1 MTRWLRLG
9 AVVLVVLGVSE
20 LPARNAETAE
30 TAEKNC
36 PGVSLRALR
45 ALRSSLA
52 AVLHAQQLPTE
63 LPSTKF
69 SSGQDVVPYF
79 EGWIRNPDGTFDLV
93 FGYFNRNWKEELA
106 IPAGPDNIV
115 EPGGPDRGQPTYFL
129 PRRQGWIF
137 RVRVPKD
144 FGKQVVTWT
153 IKANGKTEKAYG
165 ELLPVEEITERIV
178 MTRGNLNP
186 GDSDPNKA
194 PVIAIAPL
202 PSAAIG
208 APVALSAL
216 VTDDGLPKPRVPVQ
230 RAPTATDATRIQAQ
244 ANSSAPVR
252 PRGLGVTWIQLR
264 GPAKVV
270 LEPAGFTPVADG
282 KAGVTERF
290 SERGTYVL
298 RATASDGSLSTR
310 ADITIAVGGAA
321 TADAR

>member
-1 MTRWLRLG
+1 MNRWVRLG
-9 AVVLVVLGVSE
+9 AVVLCVNAVW
-20 LPARNAETAE
+20 NAETAE
-30 TAEKNC
+30 TAEKNR
-36 PGVSLRALR
+36 PGVSQRALR
-45 ALRSSLA
+45 TLCSSFA
-52 AVLHAQQLPTE
+52 AALHAQQLPTE
-63 LPSTKF
+63 LPATKF

-144 FGKQVVTWT
+144 FGKQVLTWT

-165 ELLPVEEITERIV
+165 ELLPVEEITERII

-186 GDSDPNKA
+186 GDGDPNNA
-194 PVIAIAPL
+194 PALAIAPVS
-202 PSAAIG
+202 SASIG
-208 APVALSAL
+208 APVTLTAQVS
-216 VTDDGLPKPRVPVQ
+216 DDGLPKPRVPVQ

-244 ANSSAPVR
+244 ANSSAVAR
-252 PRGLGVTWIQLR
+252 PRGLGVTWMQLR
-264 GPAKVV
+264 GPARVV
-270 LEPAGFTPVADG
+270 LEPPGFIPVADG
-282 KAGVTERF
+282 KAAVTARF

-310 ADITIAVGGAA
+310 ADLTISVGGGA